1 MAKQPKTRSPSKTAR
16 RVARTGSPAKTRGS
30 KSRGPKTKTAK
41 SSAQRPTRV
50 LGVTVP
56 KTVTNALDGLVNS
69 PRGREILASA
79 LVAAASAAAAALV
92 KSPDSPQVAK
102 AREAVSE
109 AGEQVTSATKDLS
122 AAAAGAL
129 AEVVTEAAR
138 SFLPASVTR
147 ATKRKRG
154 GE

>member
-1 MAKQPKTRSPSKTAR
+1 MARQSKPRSSSKTAR
-16 RVARTGSPAKTRGS
+16 RAARNGSPAKARGS
-30 KSRGPKTKTAK
+30 KSRGPKTKTTK
-41 SSAQRPTRV
+41 SRAQRPTRV

-56 KTVTNALDGLVNS
+56 KTVTNADGLVNS

-122 AAAAGAL
+122 VAAAGAL